1 MDQAVR
7 TKLSYI
13 HGGLMAFVWLV
24 AVPLAIAGNMYA
36 RKKQLPW
43 GPKFHMAVMATAV
56 LLPFTASAGLIFS
69 VSGEIKLRPHSMIGT
84 ILSLGTWIQII
95 LGVVN
100 HSVFRYRRKH
110 NRLPAKRPWNNHVH
124 IWLGRFL
131 ATMALLNVSLGMRIR
146 GASLVVYIL
155 FAIWATFL
163 VVLFLYLAWIKTEKK
178 QAVSCLP
185 DPDKSYKVTDKG
197 DYDKSKLLTNKYGVG
212 TTWQYCIVYIH
223 RLTEK
228 EIFECIQYDR
238 AQLTKIPKHLSIH
251 ISNELASTR
260 SHKDWEEIINNVC
273 SVSCWAWEFGIREI
287 SVYDA
292 SGMMKY
298 ISVDLYKQQSKTLN
312 EWIKAYS
319 TKRTTKQENYIKL
332 SFLSGESGKSHMG
345 AVVQRMAKQINV
357 NDVHIGL
364 VDKHMHE
371 DSFSDS
377 DLMIVYNGLPHHYLS
392 LDGYSPWHIKLTE
405 FINFSHHH
413 SLNYT
418 LFSKA
423 LYRFSKVEQR
433 FGR

>member
-1 MDQAVR
+1 MSTI
-7 TKLSYI
+7 TKEEE
-13 HGGLMAFVWLV
+13 
-24 AVPLAIAGNMYA
+24 
-36 RKKQLPW
+36 
-43 GPKFHMAVMATAV
+43 
-56 LLPFTASAGLIFS
+56 GLIKKS
-69 VSGEIKLRPHSMIGT
+69 IVEYPCIQLDSCTNTQGISSSITTAAYDLLCV
-84 ILSLGTWIQII
+84 ILLHTLHFIYII
-95 LGVVN
+95 YI
-100 HSVFRYRRKH
+100 SFR
-110 NRLPAKRPWNNHVH
+110 
-124 IWLGRFL
+124 
-131 ATMALLNVSLGMRIR
+131 
-146 GASLVVYIL
+146 
-155 FAIWATFL
+155 
-163 VVLFLYLAWIKTEKK
+163 
-178 QAVSCLP
+178 
-185 DPDKSYKVTDKG
+185 
-197 DYDKSKLLTNKYGVG
+197 

-260 SHKDWEEIINNVC
+260 SHKDWEEIITNVC

-292 SGMMKY
+292 SGIMKS
-298 ISVDLYKQQSKTLN
+298 ISVDLYKQQSKSLN

-319 TKRTTKQENYIKL
+319 TKRTTKQESYIKL
-332 SFLSGESGKSHMG
+332 SFLSGENGKSYMG

-364 VDKHMHE
+364 VDKHMH
-371 DSFSDS
+371 DSFSDP
-377 DLMIVYNGLPHHYLS
+377 DLMIVYNGLPHHYVS

>member
-1 MDQAVR
+1 MSTI
-7 TKLSYI
+7 TKEEE
-13 HGGLMAFVWLV
+13 GL
-24 AVPLAIAGNMYA
+24 I
-36 RKKQLPW
+36 KKSIVEYPCIQLDSCANTQ
-43 GPKFHMAVMATAV
+43 GISSSITAAAYDLLCVV
-56 LLPFTASAGLIFS
+56 LLHTLHFIY
-69 VSGEIKLRPHSMIGT
+69 
-84 ILSLGTWIQII
+84 II
-95 LGVVN
+95 YI
-100 HSVFRYRRKH
+100 SFR
-110 NRLPAKRPWNNHVH
+110 
-124 IWLGRFL
+124 
-131 ATMALLNVSLGMRIR
+131 
-146 GASLVVYIL
+146 
-155 FAIWATFL
+155 
-163 VVLFLYLAWIKTEKK
+163 
-178 QAVSCLP
+178 
-185 DPDKSYKVTDKG
+185 
-197 DYDKSKLLTNKYGVG
+197 

-364 VDKHMHE
+364 IDKHMHE